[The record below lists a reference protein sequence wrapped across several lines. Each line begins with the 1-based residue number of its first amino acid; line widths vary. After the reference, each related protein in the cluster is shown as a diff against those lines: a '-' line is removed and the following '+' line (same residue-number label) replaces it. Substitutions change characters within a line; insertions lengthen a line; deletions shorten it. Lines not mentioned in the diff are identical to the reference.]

1 MTRLPILAAKRWVI
15 VSVAACLTLAA
26 CGARVDPLLESGGG
40 GNASA
45 NTNDTV
51 APNNAG
57 GSTETTLAAASAGG
71 GGGTGG
77 QSATATTT
85 KAGAGGAPSGGFKYD
100 AASEAAACTG
110 TAGNTASDV
119 GVTPTEIKLGNVSG
133 LTGVITN
140 SFNQGP
146 EGVQAL
152 FADINAHGGICG
164 RKLSLITEDDGQDP
178 GRNEANTRDLIPKV
192 LAFVGSASDADNAGV
207 AAMVDAKVP
216 DVGFAINANRGQSA
230 VFWSA
235 AGSTLYT
242 QNGKPYSWSTLEDGL
257 KEYHS
262 MPKRIAALAYS
273 IPISADAAQQF
284 AYRFKQAGA
293 EICYTNYSINP
304 ANPSFD
310 SDVISM
316 KRNNCDG
323 VFTTIDLSGN
333 AKLLQSEQRQG
344 FKPLTFVT
352 FESYT
357 PDQISVAGQEA
368 AQGLQMTINWTPFN
382 EPQPVKDIYLQQ
394 LKTYQPGKQP
404 SSFGYLSWASAQMFV
419 QALIHGGRN
428 PTRASLASYFATL
441 ENYDTGG
448 SVTPV
453 TPRLRR
459 PVGPCV
465 VQVAVKGNDFVRVWP
480 PSGFYCKANLVQS
493 AP

>member
-1 MTRLPILAAKRWVI
+1 MAMKRWAI
-15 VSVAACLTLAA
+15 VTVACLTLAA
-26 CGARVDPLLESGGG
+26 CGARVDPLLNSGTAT
-40 GNASA
+40 NANT

-51 APNNAG
+51 AADTG
-57 GSTETTLAAASAGG
+57 GATETTVAGGQGG
-71 GGGTGG
+71 GGGGG
-77 QSATATTT
+77 QAATATTVKGGAT
-85 KAGAGGAPSGGFKYD
+85 AGGTPSGGFKYD
-100 AASEAAACTG
+100 AASEAAACPG
-110 TAGNTASDV
+110 TAGNTASDT
-119 GVTPTEIKLGNVSG
+119 GVSTTEIKLGNVSG

-146 EGVQAL
+146 EAVQAL

-164 RKLSLITEDDGQDP
+164 RKLSLVTEDDGQDP
-178 GRNEANTRDLIPKV
+178 GRNEADVRDLLPKV
-192 LAFVGSASDADNAGV
+192 LAFVGSSSDADNAGV
-207 AAMVDAKVP
+207 QAMVDAKIP
-216 DVGFAINANRGQSA
+216 DIGFAINANRGQSN

-242 QNGKPYSWSTLEDGL
+242 QNGKPYAWSTLENGL
-257 KEYHS
+257 KEFNS

-284 AYRFKQAGA
+284 AYRFQQAGA
-293 EICYTNYSINP
+293 QICYTNYSINP

-323 VFTTIDLSGN
+323 VFTTIDISGN

-357 PDQISVAGQEA
+357 PDQISVAGQDA

-404 SSFGYLSWASAQMFV
+404 SSFGYLAWAAAQMFV

-459 PVGPCV
+459 PVGPCII
-465 VQVAVKGNDFVRVWP
+465 QVAVKGNDFVRVWP
-480 PSGFYCKANLVQS
+480 QSGFYCKATLVPA